1 MQLPADIGDLYR
13 LYGPS
18 VYRRA
23 LQLLAQPQDAEEA
36 THDVFAALME
46 QPKQFEGRS
55 SMTTYLYSTT
65 THLCL
70 NRLRNGRTRAVRL
83 RAAFPEAANAS
94 QAARAERIAML
105 RELLGEMPAELAE
118 VAVYFYIDE
127 MTHAEIAAQLGCA
140 RRTVG
145 DLLERARAYASR
157 EA

>member
-23 LQLLAQPQDAEEA
+23 LQLLGQPQDAEEA

-55 SMTTYLYSTT
+55 SMTTYLYSAT

-70 NRLRNGRTRAVRL
+70 NRLRNARTRAVRL
-83 RAAFPEAANAS
+83 RAAFPEPANA
-94 QAARAERIAML
+94 QGARAERIAML
-105 RELLGEMPAELAE
+105 RELLGKMPAELAE

-127 MTHAEIAAQLGCA
+127 MTHAEIATQLGCA